1 MRRLPGG
8 LTRLLKSDLDYK
20 TEMGKKIYLCS
31 PHMGGGEMKY
41 VKEAFD
47 SNWVAPLGPNVDAF
61 ERELCAA
68 TGARHVA
75 ALSSGTA
82 AIHLSLIM
90 LGVRPGD
97 FVIGTSFTFSAT
109 VNPIA
114 YLGATPVLVD
124 SEADTWNMDPKLL
137 EQAIIGLKEGVLRS
151 GGHAVLRSE
160 EIREGRLPKAIIV
173 AHLYGMPAR
182 MKEIMEVADRYGIPV
197 VEDAAEALGSEYMG
211 RRVGCNSK
219 FGILS
224 FNGNKIITTSGGGA
238 LISDDEA
245 LIARA
250 RFLAT
255 QARDP
260 APHYQHSVIGYN
272 YRMSNVVAGV
282 GRGQLEVL
290 DLRVRQ
296 HREFNAWYRE
306 QLKDVPGVTFQSE
319 PSSDFFS
326 NYWLTCI
333 VIDPAVAGTDREK
346 LRLAFEAA
354 NIESRPLWKPMH
366 LQPVFAGCPAYV
378 NGTSEK
384 LFENGLCLPS
394 GSNID
399 SDGRERIKE
408 VLKSQFRI

>member
-1 MRRLPGG
+1 MN
-8 LTRLLKSDLDYK
+8 
-20 TEMGKKIYLCS
+20 KKIYLCS

-61 ERELCAA
+61 ERELCSA
-68 TGARHVA
+68 TGAKHVA

-90 LGVRPGD
+90 LGVGPGD
-97 FVIGTSFTFSAT
+97 YVIGTSFTFSAT

-124 SEADTWNMDPKLL
+124 SETDTWNMDPELL
-137 EQAIIGLKEGVLRS
+137 EEAILGIKSGVLRS
-151 GGHAVLRSE
+151 GGPAVLQSKDNG
-160 EIREGRLPKAIIV
+160 EGKLPKAIVV

-182 MKEIMEVADRYGIPV
+182 MKEIMAVADKYGIPV

-238 LISDDEA
+238 LISDDAA
-245 LIARA
+245 LIEKA

-260 APHYQHSVIGYN
+260 APHYQHSEIGYN

-290 DLRVRQ
+290 DLRVKQ

-306 QLKDVPGVTFQSE
+306 LLKDVPGVTFQSE
-319 PSSDFFS
+319 PSADFRS
-326 NYWLTCI
+326 NFWLTCI

-346 LRLAFEAA
+346 LRLAFEEA

-399 SDGRERIKE
+399 EEGRRRIAE
-408 VLKSQFRI
+408 VIRKVFKV

>member
-1 MRRLPGG
+1 MN
-8 LTRLLKSDLDYK
+8 
-20 TEMGKKIYLCS
+20 KKIYLCS

-61 ERELCAA
+61 ERELCSA
-68 TGARHVA
+68 TGAKHVA

-90 LGVRPGD
+90 LGVGPGD
-97 FVIGTSFTFSAT
+97 YVIGTSFTFSAT

-124 SEADTWNMDPKLL
+124 SEPATWNMDPELL
-137 EQAIIGLKEGVLRS
+137 EEAIKGLKVRESESRRVGEGK
-151 GGHAVLRSE
+151 
-160 EIREGRLPKAIIV
+160 LPKAIVV

-182 MKEIMEVADRYGIPV
+182 MKEIMAVADKYGIPV

-238 LISDDEA
+238 LISDDAA
-245 LIARA
+245 LIEKA

-260 APHYQHSVIGYN
+260 APHYQHSEIGYN

-290 DLRVRQ
+290 DLRVKQ
-296 HREFNAWYRE
+296 HREFNQWYRE
-306 QLKDVPGVTFQSE
+306 LLKDVPGVTFQSE
-319 PSSDFFS
+319 PSADFFS
-326 NYWLTCI
+326 NFWLTCI
-333 VIDPAVAGTDREK
+333 VIDPALAGTDREK

-366 LQPVFAGCPAYV
+366 LQPVFAGCPAFV

-399 SDGRERIKE
+399 EEGRERIAE
-408 VLKSQFRI
+408 VLKRELRT

>member
-1 MRRLPGG
+1 MN
-8 LTRLLKSDLDYK
+8 
-20 TEMGKKIYLCS
+20 KKIYLCS

-41 VKEAFD
+41 IQEAFD
-47 SNWVAPLGPNVDAF
+47 SNWIAPLGPNVDGL

-68 TGARHVA
+68 VGAKHVA

-82 AIHLSLIM
+82 AIHLSLIL
-90 LGVRPGD
+90 LGVKPGD
-97 FVIGTSFTFSAT
+97 YVIGSSFTFSAT

-124 SEADTWNMDPKLL
+124 SEVDTWNMDPELL
-137 EQAIIGLKEGVLRS
+137 EQAIKDKRQKSQDKSI
-151 GGHAVLRSE
+151 
-160 EIREGRLPKAIIV
+160 KAIIV
-173 AHLYGMPAR
+173 AHLYGMPAKLR
-182 MKEIMEVADRYGIPV
+182 EIMAVADKYGIPV
-197 VEDAAEALGSEYMG
+197 VEDAAEALGSEYIG
-211 RRVGCNSK
+211 KRVGCNSK

-238 LISDDEA
+238 LISDDESM
-245 LIARA
+245 IKRA

-260 APHYQHSVIGYN
+260 APHYQHSEIGYN

-296 HREFNAWYRE
+296 HRAFNAWYRE
-306 QLKDVPGVTFQSE
+306 LLKDVQGVTFQTE
-319 PSSDFFS
+319 PSSDFYS
-326 NYWLTCI
+326 NFWLTCI
-333 VIDPAVAGTDREK
+333 TIDPAKAGTDRET
-346 LRLAFEAA
+346 LRLAFEAE
-354 NIESRPLWKPMH
+354 NIEARPLWKPMH

-378 NGTSEK
+378 NGTSEA
-384 LFENGLCLPS
+384 LFTNGLCLPS

-399 SDGRERIKE
+399 EEGRRRIAE
-408 VLKSQFRI
+408 VLKLEFET

>member
-1 MRRLPGG
+1 MN
-8 LTRLLKSDLDYK
+8 
-20 TEMGKKIYLCS
+20 KKIYLCS

-61 ERELCAA
+61 EKELCVAV
-68 TGARHVA
+68 GAKHVA
-75 ALSSGTA
+75 ALSAGTA
-82 AIHLSLIM
+82 AIHLSLIL
-90 LGVRPGD
+90 LGVKPGD
-97 FVIGTSFTFSAT
+97 YVIGTSFTFSAT

-114 YLGATPVLVD
+114 YQGATPVLVD
-124 SEADTWNMDPKLL
+124 SEADTWNMDPELL
-137 EQAIIGLKEGVLRS
+137 EEAILGIKSGVLRS
-151 GGHAVLRSE
+151 GGPAVLQSKDNG
-160 EIREGRLPKAIIV
+160 EGRLPKAIVV

-182 MKEIMEVADRYGIPV
+182 MKEIMAVADKYGIPV

-238 LISDDEA
+238 LISDDAA
-245 LIARA
+245 LIEKA

-260 APHYQHSVIGYN
+260 APHYQHSEIGYN

-290 DLRVRQ
+290 DLRVKQ
-296 HREFNAWYRE
+296 HREFNQWYRE
-306 QLKDVPGVTFQSE
+306 LLKDVPGVTFQSE
-319 PSSDFFS
+319 PSADFFS
-326 NYWLTCI
+326 NFWLTCI
-333 VIDPAVAGTDREK
+333 VIDPALAGTDREK

-366 LQPVFAGCPAYV
+366 LQPVFAGCPAFV

-399 SDGRERIKE
+399 EEGRERIAE
-408 VLKSQFRI
+408 VLKRELRT

>member
-1 MRRLPGG
+1 
-8 LTRLLKSDLDYK
+8 
-20 TEMGKKIYLCS
+20 
-31 PHMGGGEMKY
+31 MKY

-68 TGARHVA
+68 TGAKHVA

-90 LGVRPGD
+90 LGVGPGD
-97 FVIGTSFTFSAT
+97 YVIGTSFTFSAT

-114 YLGATPVLVD
+114 YLGATPVLTD
-124 SEADTWNMDPKLL
+124 SEPGTWNMDPGLL
-137 EQAIIGLKEGVLRS
+137 EQAIIGLKEGVWRS

-160 EIREGRLPKAIIV
+160 KRLPKAIVV

-182 MKEIMEVADRYGIPV
+182 MREIMAVADKYGIPV
-197 VEDAAEALGSEYMG
+197 VVDAAEALGSEYMG

-250 RFLAT
+250 HFLAT

-260 APHYQHSVIGYN
+260 APHYQHSTIGYN

-319 PSSDFFS
+319 PSSDFYS
-326 NYWLTCI
+326 NFWLTCI
-333 VIDPAVAGTDREK
+333 VIDPAVTGTDREK

-366 LQPVFAGCPAYV
+366 LQPVFAGCPAFV
-378 NGTSEK
+378 NGTSEA
-384 LFENGLCLPS
+384 LFTNGLCLPS

-399 SDGRERIKE
+399 AEGRERIAA
-408 VLKSQFRI
+408 VLKREFGI

>member
-1 MRRLPGG
+1 
-8 LTRLLKSDLDYK
+8 
-20 TEMGKKIYLCS
+20 MGKKIYLCS

-68 TGARHVA
+68 TGAKHVA

-90 LGVRPGD
+90 LGVGPGD
-97 FVIGTSFTFSAT
+97 YVIGTSFTFSAT

-124 SEADTWNMDPKLL
+124 SEPGTWNMDPELL
-137 EQAIIGLKEGVLRS
+137 EEAILGLKSGVLRS
-151 GGHAVLRSE
+151 GGPAVLPSKGNG
-160 EIREGRLPKAIIV
+160 EGKLPKAIVV

-182 MKEIMEVADRYGIPV
+182 MKEIMAVADKYGIPV

-238 LISDDEA
+238 LISDDA
-245 LIARA
+245 SLIERA

-306 QLKDVPGVTFQSE
+306 LLKNVPGVTFQSE
-319 PSSDFFS
+319 PSADFYS
-326 NYWLTCI
+326 NFWLTCI
-333 VIDPAVAGTDREK
+333 EIDPAVAGTDREK

-384 LFENGLCLPS
+384 LFNNGLCLPS

-399 SDGRERIKE
+399 AEGRRRIEE
-408 VLKSQFRI
+408 VLRREFKV

>member
-1 MRRLPGG
+1 M
-8 LTRLLKSDLDYK
+8 K
-20 TEMGKKIYLCS
+20 KKIYLCS

-41 VKEAFD
+41 VQEAFD
-47 SNWVAPLGPNVDAF
+47 SNWIAPLGPNVDGF
-61 ERELCAA
+61 EKELCSAV
-68 TGARHVA
+68 GAKHVA

-82 AIHLSLIM
+82 AIHLSLIL
-90 LGVRPGD
+90 LGVKPGD
-97 FVIGTSFTFSAT
+97 YVIGTSFTFSAT

-124 SEADTWNMDPKLL
+124 SEPGTWNMDPELL
-137 EQAIIGLKEGVLRS
+137 EEAIQIANRKS
-151 GGHAVLRSE
+151 QIAN
-160 EIREGRLPKAIIV
+160 IKAIIV
-173 AHLYGMPAR
+173 AHLYGMPAK
-182 MKEIMEVADRYGIPV
+182 MKEIMAVADKYGIPV

-211 RRVGCNSK
+211 KRVGCNSK

-238 LISDDEA
+238 LISDDAA
-245 LIARA
+245 LIERA

-260 APHYQHSVIGYN
+260 APHYQHSEIGYN

-296 HREFNAWYRE
+296 HREINSWYRE
-306 QLKDVPGVTFQSE
+306 LLKDVPGVTFQSE
-319 PSSDFFS
+319 PSADFRS
-326 NYWLTCI
+326 NFWLTCI

-378 NGTSEK
+378 NGTSEA
-384 LFENGLCLPS
+384 LFNNGLCLPS

-399 SDGRERIKE
+399 EEGRRRIAE
-408 VLKSQFRI
+408 VIRKVFKV

>member
-1 MRRLPGG
+1 
-8 LTRLLKSDLDYK
+8 
-20 TEMGKKIYLCS
+20 
-31 PHMGGGEMKY
+31 MGGGEMKY
-41 VKEAFD
+41 VQEAFD
-47 SNWVAPLGPNVDAF
+47 SNWIAPLGPNVDGF

-68 TGARHVA
+68 VGAKHVA

-82 AIHLSLIM
+82 AIHLSLIL

-97 FVIGTSFTFSAT
+97 SVIGTSFTFSAT

-124 SEADTWNMDPKLL
+124 SEPGTWNMDPELL
-137 EQAIIGLKEGVLRS
+137 EEAIIGLRS
-151 GGHAVLRSE
+151 PSSATSFAKLQRSE
-160 EIREGRLPKAIIV
+160 KASEGREGLKSEGQGKMPKAIIV

-238 LISDDEA
+238 LISDDAA
-245 LIARA
+245 LIERA

-260 APHYQHSVIGYN
+260 APHYQHSEIGYN

-296 HREFNAWYRE
+296 HREINAWYRE
-306 QLKDVPGVTFQSE
+306 LLKDVPGVTFQSE
-319 PSSDFFS
+319 PSPDFYS
-326 NYWLTCI
+326 NFWLTCI

-346 LRLAFEAA
+346 LRLAFEEA

-366 LQPVFAGCPAYV
+366 LQPVFAACPAYV

-399 SDGRERIKE
+399 EEGRRRIAE
-408 VLKSQFRI
+408 VIRKVFKV

>member
-1 MRRLPGG
+1 
-8 LTRLLKSDLDYK
+8 
-20 TEMGKKIYLCS
+20 MGKKIYLCS

-61 ERELCAA
+61 EKELCSA
-68 TGARHVA
+68 TGAKHVA

-90 LGVRPGD
+90 LGVGPGD
-97 FVIGTSFTFSAT
+97 YVIGTSFTFSAT

-114 YLGATPVLVD
+114 YLGATPMLVD
-124 SEADTWNMDPKLL
+124 SEPDTWNMDPELL
-137 EQAIIGLKEGVLRS
+137 EEAILGIKSGVLRS
-151 GGHAVLRSE
+151 GGPAVLRSKE
-160 EIREGRLPKAIIV
+160 AGAGRLPKAIVV

-182 MKEIMEVADRYGIPV
+182 MKEIMAVADKYGIPV

-238 LISDDEA
+238 LISDDA
-245 LIARA
+245 TLIEKA

-260 APHYQHSVIGYN
+260 APHYQHSEIGYN

-290 DLRVRQ
+290 DLRVKQ

-306 QLKDVPGVTFQSE
+306 LLKDVPGVTFQSE
-319 PSSDFFS
+319 PSPDFYS
-326 NYWLTCI
+326 NFWLTCI
-333 VIDPAVAGTDREK
+333 VIDPALAGTDREK

-366 LQPVFAGCPAYV
+366 LQPVFAGCPAFV

-399 SDGRERIKE
+399 EEGRARIAD
-408 VLKSQFRI
+408 VLKHELMRQ

>member
-1 MRRLPGG
+1 MN
-8 LTRLLKSDLDYK
+8 
-20 TEMGKKIYLCS
+20 KKIYLCS

-41 VKEAFD
+41 VQEAFD
-47 SNWVAPLGPNVDAF
+47 SNWVAPLGPNVDGF

-68 TGARHVA
+68 TGAKHVA

-90 LGVRPGD
+90 LGVEPGD
-97 FVIGTSFTFSAT
+97 YVIGTSFTFSAT

-114 YLGATPVLVD
+114 YLGATPVLID
-124 SEADTWNMDPKLL
+124 SEPDTWNMDPDLL
-137 EQAIIGLKEGVLRS
+137 EQAIQTANRNSHIANL
-151 GGHAVLRSE
+151 
-160 EIREGRLPKAIIV
+160 KAIVV

-182 MKEIMEVADRYGIPV
+182 MKEIMAVADKYGIPV

-306 QLKDVPGVTFQSE
+306 LLKDVPGVTFQSE
-319 PSSDFFS
+319 PSPDFYS
-326 NYWLTCI
+326 NFWLTSI

-399 SDGRERIKE
+399 EEGRERIAE
-408 VLKSQFRI
+408 VLRKVFKI

>member
-1 MRRLPGG
+1 
-8 LTRLLKSDLDYK
+8 
-20 TEMGKKIYLCS
+20 MGKKIYLCS

-68 TGARHVA
+68 TGAKHVA

-90 LGVRPGD
+90 LGVGPGD
-97 FVIGTSFTFSAT
+97 YVIGTSFTFSAT

-124 SEADTWNMDPKLL
+124 SEPGTWNMDPELL
-137 EQAIIGLKEGVLRS
+137 EEAILGLKSGVLRS
-151 GGHAVLRSE
+151 GGPAVLPSKGNG
-160 EIREGRLPKAIIV
+160 EGKLPKAIVV

-182 MKEIMEVADRYGIPV
+182 MKEIMAVADKYGIPV

-238 LISDDEA
+238 LISDDA
-245 LIARA
+245 SLIERA

-306 QLKDVPGVTFQSE
+306 LLKNVPGVTFQSE
-319 PSSDFFS
+319 PSADFYS
-326 NYWLTCI
+326 NFWLTCI
-333 VIDPAVAGTDREK
+333 EIDPAVAGTDREK

-366 LQPVFAGCPAYV
+366 LQPVFAGCPAFV

-399 SDGRERIKE
+399 AEGRRRIEE
-408 VLKSQFRI
+408 VLRREFKV

>member
-1 MRRLPGG
+1 
-8 LTRLLKSDLDYK
+8 
-20 TEMGKKIYLCS
+20 
-31 PHMGGGEMKY
+31 MGGGEMKY

-61 ERELCAA
+61 ERELCSA
-68 TGARHVA
+68 TGAKHVA

-90 LGVRPGD
+90 LGVGPGD
-97 FVIGTSFTFSAT
+97 YVIGTSFTFSAT

-124 SEADTWNMDPKLL
+124 SEPGTWNMDPELL
-137 EQAIIGLKEGVLRS
+137 EEAIKGLKVRESESRRVGEGK
-151 GGHAVLRSE
+151 
-160 EIREGRLPKAIIV
+160 LPKAIVV

-182 MKEIMEVADRYGIPV
+182 MKEIMAVADKYGIPV

-238 LISDDEA
+238 LISDDAA
-245 LIARA
+245 LIEKA

-260 APHYQHSVIGYN
+260 APHYQHSEIGYN

-290 DLRVRQ
+290 DLRVKQ
-296 HREFNAWYRE
+296 HREFNQWYRE
-306 QLKDVPGVTFQSE
+306 LLKDVPGVTFQSE
-319 PSSDFFS
+319 PSADFFS
-326 NYWLTCI
+326 NFWLTCI
-333 VIDPAVAGTDREK
+333 VIDPALAGTDREK

-366 LQPVFAGCPAYV
+366 LQPVFAGCPAFV

-399 SDGRERIKE
+399 EEGRERIAE
-408 VLKSQFRI
+408 VLKRELRT

>member
-1 MRRLPGG
+1 
-8 LTRLLKSDLDYK
+8 
-20 TEMGKKIYLCS
+20 
-31 PHMGGGEMKY
+31 
-41 VKEAFD
+41 
-47 SNWVAPLGPNVDAF
+47 
-61 ERELCAA
+61 
-68 TGARHVA
+68 
-75 ALSSGTA
+75 
-82 AIHLSLIM
+82 
-90 LGVRPGD
+90 
-97 FVIGTSFTFSAT
+97 
-109 VNPIA
+109 
-114 YLGATPVLVD
+114 
-124 SEADTWNMDPKLL
+124 
-137 EQAIIGLKEGVLRS
+137 
-151 GGHAVLRSE
+151 
-160 EIREGRLPKAIIV
+160 GRIKAIV
-173 AHLYGMPAR
+173 VVHLYGMPAR
-182 MKEIMEVADRYGIPV
+182 MKEIMAVADRYGIPV

-211 RRVGCNSK
+211 RRVGCNSR

-224 FNGNKIITTSGGGA
+224 FNGNKIITSSGGGA
-238 LISDDEA
+238 LLSDDA
-245 LIARA
+245 SLIERA

-290 DLRVRQ
+290 DLRIKQ

-306 QLKDVPGVTFQSE
+306 LLKDVPGVTFQSE
-319 PSSDFFS
+319 PSPDFCS
-326 NYWLTCI
+326 NFWLTCI

-354 NIESRPLWKPMH
+354 GIESRPLWKPMH

-399 SDGRERIKE
+399 ADGRARIAE
-408 VLKSQFRI
+408 VLKREFRIVNA

>member
-1 MRRLPGG
+1 
-8 LTRLLKSDLDYK
+8 
-20 TEMGKKIYLCS
+20 
-31 PHMGGGEMKY
+31 MGGGEMKY
-41 VKEAFD
+41 VQEAFD
-47 SNWVAPLGPNVDAF
+47 SNWIAPLGPNVDAF
-61 ERELCAA
+61 ERELCSA
-68 TGARHVA
+68 TGAEHVA

-82 AIHLSLIM
+82 AIHLSLIL
-90 LGVRPGD
+90 LGVKPGD
-97 FVIGTSFTFSAT
+97 YVIGTSFTFSAT

-124 SEADTWNMDPKLL
+124 SEPGTWNMDPELL
-137 EQAIIGLKEGVLRS
+137 EEAIQVESQKSKVER
-151 GGHAVLRSE
+151 
-160 EIREGRLPKAIIV
+160 IRAIVV

-182 MKEIMEVADRYGIPV
+182 MKEIMAVAERYGIPV
-197 VEDAAEALGSEYMG
+197 VEDAAEALGSEYFG
-211 RRVGCNSK
+211 KRVGCNSK

-238 LISDDEA
+238 LISDDEEM
-245 LIARA
+245 IHRA

-260 APHYQHSVIGYN
+260 APHYQHSEIGYN

-296 HREFNAWYRE
+296 HREFNAWYRNM
-306 QLKDVPGVTFQSE
+306 LKDVPGVSFQSE
-319 PSSDFFS
+319 PSPDFYS

-333 VIDPAVAGTDREK
+333 VIDPEKAGTDRET
-346 LRLAFEAA
+346 LRLAFESA

-378 NGTSEK
+378 NGTSEA
-384 LFENGLCLPS
+384 LFTNGLCLPS

-399 SDGRERIKE
+399 EEGRQRIAE
-408 VLKSQFRI
+408 VLKTVFKV

>member
-1 MRRLPGG
+1 M
-8 LTRLLKSDLDYK
+8 S
-20 TEMGKKIYLCS
+20 KKIYLCS

-68 TGARHVA
+68 TGAKHVA

-90 LGVRPGD
+90 LGVGPGD
-97 FVIGTSFTFSAT
+97 YVIGTSFTFSAT

-124 SEADTWNMDPKLL
+124 SETDTWNMDPELL
-137 EQAIIGLKEGVLRS
+137 EEAILGIKSGVLRS
-151 GGHAVLRSE
+151 DGPAVLQSKDNG
-160 EIREGRLPKAIIV
+160 EGKLPKAIVV

-182 MKEIMEVADRYGIPV
+182 MKEIMAVADKYGIPV

-238 LISDDEA
+238 LISDDAA
-245 LIARA
+245 LIEKA

-260 APHYQHSVIGYN
+260 APHYQHSEIGYN

-290 DLRVRQ
+290 DLRVKQ

-306 QLKDVPGVTFQSE
+306 LLKDVPGVRFQSE
-319 PSSDFFS
+319 PSADFYS
-326 NYWLTCI
+326 NFWLTCI
-333 VIDPAVAGTDREK
+333 VIDPAKAGTDREK
-346 LRLAFEAA
+346 LRLAFESA

-366 LQPVFAGCPAYV
+366 LQPVFAGCPAFV

-399 SDGRERIKE
+399 EEGRERIAE
-408 VLKSQFRI
+408 VLKREFKV